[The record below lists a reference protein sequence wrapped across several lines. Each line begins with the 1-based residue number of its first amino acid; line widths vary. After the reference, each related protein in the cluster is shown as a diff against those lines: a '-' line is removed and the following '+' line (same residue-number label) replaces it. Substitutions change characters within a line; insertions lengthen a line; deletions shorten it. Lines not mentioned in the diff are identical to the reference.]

1 MVSIAVVA
9 LMEIVAVVVVVG
21 NSCTAMVFACIVHS
35 WSDEFG
41 ITSGR
46 TYSVVPV
53 TIVVTA
59 DREFVVG

>member
-9 LMEIVAVVVVVG
+9 LMEIVAVVVVG
-21 NSCTAMVFACIVHS
+21 SSCTAMVFACIVHS

-41 ITSGR
+41 IASGR
-46 TYSVVPV
+46 TCSVVPV

-59 DREFVVG
+59 DIGFVVG